1 MDWGLDLVISM
12 GDNKAA
18 VERFASAM
26 DSLVLL
32 GESMQQASSLLADED
47 GDAPKA
53 STSFLSVVALGSV
66 VRVNLSFVSLND
78 DYY

>member
-1 MDWGLDLVISM
+1 VFDWGLDLVISM

-32 GESMQQASSLLADED
+32 GESMQQASALLADDEA

-53 STSFLSVVALGSV
+53 STSFLSVVALGNV
-66 VRVNLSFVSLND
+66 VRIL
-78 DYY
+78 

>member
-1 MDWGLDLVISM
+1 M

-32 GESMQQASSLLADED
+32 GESMQQASALLADED
-47 GDAPKA
+47 GGDAPKA

-66 VRVNLSFVSLND
+66 VCISWILCWLVSGSCD
-78 DYY
+78 WCQ